1 MRGQVHNKRR
11 GEQVERAELPPILE
25 PLQPPEPFAITGPLS
40 EIECAATKAVLT
52 ELIAELVA
60 TGRATDE
67 TT

>member
-1 MRGQVHNKRR
+1 MRGQVHDKRR
-11 GEQVERAELPPILE
+11 GEQVEQAELPPILE

-40 EIECAATKAVLT
+40 EVTCEAAKAVLT
-52 ELIAELVA
+52 CIIASLVD